1 MSVPILKYGI
11 DDTSRVFGRT
21 QLGNSE
27 YISAVNAIIED
38 VKNRK
43 DEALFE
49 YALKFDRQ
57 KIDKDNVL
65 VSESEIEEAYSKV
78 DKALVES
85 IRKAKAGILDYHAR
99 QKVKFSNEFF
109 KSGASGESTL
119 GWIYRPL
126 ARVGLYVP
134 GGKASYPSTVL
145 MTALPA
151 IAAGVGE
158 VIVATPNINNPAI
171 LVACN
176 ECGIKKIYKIGGAQ
190 AVAAMAY
197 GTQSVPRVDLIAGP
211 GNVFVT
217 LAKKQVFGHV
227 AIDMIA
233 GPSEILIIADESADA
248 KLLAS
253 DLLSQAEHDEQAA
266 SILVTISEDLAK
278 KVQKELDRQTA
289 LLERKDIISKSLET
303 NGAIIIAKDIEESIK
318 IADEVAPEHLEVC
331 TENAGEVAMKL
342 SNAGAIF
349 VGNFSPEPL
358 GDYFAGPSHVLPTSG
373 SARYSSV
380 LSVDTFMKKISYI
393 EYAKQDLLSCA
404 DDIIAIAESEG
415 FGAHANT
422 IKLRKAEYGDKEK
435 I

>member
-1 MSVPILKYGI
+1 MIPILKYKT

-21 QLGNSE
+21 QLDDGQH
-27 YISAVNAIIED
+27 IAAVNAIISD
-38 VKNRK
+38 VRSRK
-43 DEALFE
+43 DAALFE
-49 YALKFDRQ
+49 YAKKFDGQ
-57 KIDKDNVL
+57 DLNKCGIL
-65 VSESEIEEAYSKV
+65 VSEDEIKDAYSKV
-78 DKALVES
+78 DKSLIDS
-85 IRKAKAGILDYHAR
+85 IRRAKENILAYHLK
-99 QKVKFSNEFF
+99 QTDKFKNEFF
-109 KSGASGESTL
+109 SSGASGTSTL

-158 VIVATPNINNPAI
+158 VIVATPNIKNPAI
-171 LVACN
+171 LVACK
-176 ECGIKKIYKIGGAQ
+176 ECGIDRIYKVGGAQ
-190 AVAAMAY
+190 AIAAMAY
-197 GTQSVPRVDLIAGP
+197 GTESVPRVDLIAGP

-233 GPSEILIIADESADA
+233 GPSEILVIADGNADA
-248 KLLAS
+248 RLVAS

-266 SILVTISEDLAK
+266 SILVATDESFAQ
-278 KVQKELDRQTA
+278 KVRAELERQTE
-289 LLERKDIISKSLET
+289 LLDRKDIIKKSLET
-303 NGAIIIAKDIEESIK
+303 NAAIIIAGNMDEAVE
-318 IADEVAPEHLEVC
+318 IADRVAPEHLEIC
-331 TENAGEVAMKL
+331 ARDAKETAMKI

-349 VGNFSPEPL
+349 LGNYSPEPL
-358 GDYFAGPSHVLPTSG
+358 GDYYAGPSHVLPTSG

-393 EYAKQDLLSCA
+393 EYSQEDLLAAA
-404 DDIIAIAESEG
+404 DDIIGIAESEG

-422 IKLRKAEYGDKEK
+422 IKLRKN

>member
-1 MSVPILKYGI
+1 MIPILKYKT

-21 QLGNSE
+21 QLDDGQH
-27 YISAVNAIIED
+27 IAAVNAIISD
-38 VKNRK
+38 VRSRK
-43 DEALFE
+43 DAALFE
-49 YALKFDRQ
+49 YAKKFDGQ
-57 KIDKDNVL
+57 DLNKCGIL
-65 VSESEIEEAYSKV
+65 VSEDEIKDAYSKV
-78 DKALVES
+78 DKSLIDS
-85 IRKAKAGILDYHAR
+85 IRRAKENILAYHLK
-99 QKVKFSNEFF
+99 QTDKFKNELFP
-109 KSGASGESTL
+109 SGASGTSTL

-158 VIVATPNINNPAI
+158 VIVATPNIKNPAI
-171 LVACN
+171 LVACR
-176 ECGIKKIYKIGGAQ
+176 ECGIDRIYKVGGAQ
-190 AVAAMAY
+190 AIAAMAY
-197 GTQSVPRVDLIAGP
+197 GTESVPRVDLIAGP

-233 GPSEILIIADESADA
+233 GPSEILVIADGSADA
-248 KLLAS
+248 RLVAS

-266 SILVTISEDLAK
+266 SILVATDESFAQ
-278 KVQKELDRQTA
+278 KVRAELERQTE
-289 LLERKDIISKSLET
+289 LLDRKDIIKKSLET
-303 NGAIIIAKDIEESIK
+303 NAAIIIAGNMDEAVE
-318 IADEVAPEHLEVC
+318 IADRVAPEHLEIC
-331 TENAGEVAMKL
+331 ARDAKETAMKI

-349 VGNFSPEPL
+349 VGNYSPEPL

-393 EYAKQDLLSCA
+393 EYSQEDLLAAA
-404 DDIIAIAESEG
+404 DDIIGIAESEG

-422 IKLRKAEYGDKEK
+422 IKLRKN